1 MNRQKI
7 VFLDIDGTLY
17 DNVNCRIPESS
28 IRGLKEMHAQ
38 GDIDMVIATG
48 RPYFMIHHLDPIKQY
63 IKAYVLLNGQFV
75 LYEDEVV
82 YENPLPV
89 ASLKKLEERA
99 RELNISMGFV
109 GRSNAYITQLND
121 MVKTTFK
128 QFNISPV
135 KVLEDGAFNYQMP
148 VYEAWIFAPYET
160 IMAVKAEIPEFDYM
174 TWGSKGCDVV
184 MKGSSKQDGIIK
196 LIEKLH
202 YDKQNTYAFGDAE
215 NDILMFKCCTH
226 SIAMGNAKDEV
237 KVLATMTTDAID
249 NDGLYKGFVKS
260 GLIRK

>member
-1 MNRQKI
+1 MNKQKI

-17 DNVNCRIPESS
+17 DNLNCRIPESS
-28 IRGLKEMHAQ
+28 IRGLKEMHDQ
-38 GDIDMVIATG
+38 GDIDIVIATG
-48 RPYFMIHHLDPIKQY
+48 RPNFMINHLDLIKQY

-75 LYEDEVV
+75 LYENEVV
-82 YENPLPV
+82 HENALPV
-89 ASLKKLEERA
+89 TSLKKLEEKA

-109 GRSNAYITQLND
+109 GRNNAYITWMND
-121 MVKTTFK
+121 MVRTTFK
-128 QFNISPV
+128 QFNISEV
-135 KVLEDGAFNYQMP
+135 KVLENGAFDYHMP

-160 IMAVKAEIPEFDYM
+160 IMAVKAQIPEFDYM

-196 LIEKLH
+196 LIDKLH
-202 YDKQNTYAFGDAE
+202 YDQKNTYAFGDGE
-215 NDILMFKCCTH
+215 NDILMFRCCAH

-237 KVLATMTTDAID
+237 KAQASMTTDAID
-249 NDGLYKGFVKS
+249 DDGLYKGLVRS